1 MKVTEEYACFVIG
14 RSDDSGNL
22 KGFLRRYGRRY
33 GQDSVTY
40 KGYYRDA
47 LLLALR
53 DLPALNVGDN
63 HAQAIAYDSG
73 AVGVAGD
80 IDGRECR

>member
-1 MKVTEEYACFVIG
+1 VTEEYACLVIG
-14 RSDDSGNL
+14 HSDDSGNL
-22 KGFLRRYGRRY
+22 QGFLRKYGWRY

-63 HAQAIAYDSG
+63 HAQAIAYDRS
-73 AVGVAGD
+73 AVGIASNV
-80 IDGRECR
+80 DGRECR